1 MPDTSKLDPNGN
13 GVRRAAYRFQLYVTG
28 LTPRSLKAISN
39 LKKVCDEHLAGNY
52 DLEVIDMY
60 KNPGVASTQQII
72 AAPTLIKRLPAPL
85 RRFVGDL
92 SNTQKLLAGLD
103 IQK

>member
-1 MPDTSKLDPNGN
+1 MAEATNRQVN
-13 GVRRAAYRFQLYVTG
+13 GVREVAYRLQLYVTG
-28 LTPRSLKAISN
+28 SSPRSLKAISN
-39 LKKVCDEHLAGNY
+39 LKKVCEEHLPGDY
-52 DLEVIDMY
+52 HLEVIDIY
-60 KNPGVASTQQII
+60 KNPTVARDEQIV

>member
-1 MPDTSKLDPNGN
+1 MADTSKLKPN
-13 GVRRAAYRFQLYVTG
+13 GVRRAAYCFQLYVTG
-28 LTPRSLKAISN
+28 SSPRSLKAISN
-39 LKKVCDEHLAGNY
+39 LKRLCEEYLQGDY

-60 KNPGVASTQQII
+60 KNPNVARAEQIV

-92 SNTQKLLAGLD
+92 SNTKKLLIGLN
-103 IQK
+103 IHK